1 MLDPENL
8 TRATRDE
15 EKTDNEEQQTHIQKK
30 NSAIRQ
36 PVLTLMEN
44 TYLETTW
51 KLHHAYY
58 VQHKKAELA
67 NLTGRSL

>member
-15 EKTDNEEQQTHIQKK
+15 ERTDIEEQQTHIQKK
-30 NSAIRQ
+30 TAIRQ
-36 PVLTLMEN
+36 PVLTLREN

-51 KLHHAYY
+51 KLHHAY
-58 VQHKKAELA
+58 
-67 NLTGRSL
+67 